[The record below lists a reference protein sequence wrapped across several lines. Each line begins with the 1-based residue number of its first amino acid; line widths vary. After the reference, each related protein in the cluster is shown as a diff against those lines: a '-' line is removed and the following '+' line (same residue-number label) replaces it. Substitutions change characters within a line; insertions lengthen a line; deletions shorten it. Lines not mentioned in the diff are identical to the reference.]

1 MKSLIPVLA
10 AVLFTALPSSAADV
24 PPTQTAAAVA
34 APSLETQGY
43 PLDVLQREN
52 AVLRER
58 VKLLEETPS
67 LTCDSLSKKNIVKI
81 REIACDLASQRQS
94 MNDFAGYVT
103 WMNANISGYSRYV
116 QAGSVAASCAKFL
129 PIPYAGQAGTF
140 AKFVSHCALSLND
153 TSKAIAAYLA
163 TSQQFIARAQALDPA
178 KASRKEV
185 ADLGRFAD
193 EQLLRDMEEV
203 RRKLS
208 GTADLSASSLSFL
221 ESLNHYVGSSDE
233 TLAKAKQLLTS
244 SKDADKKEKGFLA
257 ENINSL
263 KTRAEGF
270 NGRLK
275 LFDETS
281 RRVAPQIKALG
292 AYEELIRELEGKAQ
306 KKG

>member
-10 AVLFTALPSSAADV
+10 VALFTAVPSSGADL
-24 PPTQTAAAVA
+24 PA
-34 APSLETQGY
+34 APAPPAALTSPAMQEDPLRALEK
-43 PLDVLQREN
+43 EN
-52 AVLRER
+52 AALRER

-67 LTCDSLSKKNIVKI
+67 LTGENLSKKNIVKLK
-81 REIACDLASQRQS
+81 EIARDLASQRQS
-94 MNDFAGYVT
+94 MNDFASYVT
-103 WMNANISGYSRYV
+103 WMNTNISGYSRYV
-116 QAGSVAASCAKFL
+116 QAGSMAASCAKFL

-140 AKFVSHCALSLND
+140 AKFVSHCAISLSD

-163 TSQQFIARAQALDPA
+163 TSQQFITRAQALDPV

-203 RRKLS
+203 QRKLA

-233 TLAKAKQLLTS
+233 ALAKAKQLLKS
-244 SKDADKKEKGFLA
+244 SKDAEKKEKGFLT
-257 ENINSL
+257 ENISSL

-275 LFDETS
+275 LFEETS
-281 RRVAPQIKALG
+281 RRIAPRIKALS
-292 AYEELIRELEGKAQ
+292 AYEELIRELEGQ